1 MTCDANPPVPIQ
13 PTTRWGA
20 DPIRMKVGPITRALA
35 KRFKE
40 NLAAFIQGVI
50 HSQEG
55 LSISKDTKPIL
66 SIQVVEAGMDS
77 GSGFSAFMESELCE
91 MVPMIHGF
99 NTYV

>member
-1 MTCDANPPVPIQ
+1 MIPPEAVQ
-13 PTTRWGA
+13 PTTRRGA
-20 DPIRMKVGPITRALA
+20 DPIRMTTGPITRDQS
-35 KRFKE
+35 KGFKDK
-40 NLAAFIQGVI
+40 LAAFIQGVI

-66 SIQVVEAGMDS
+66 SIQVVEAGMDP
-77 GSGFSAFMESELCE
+77 GSGFSAFMESEPCE